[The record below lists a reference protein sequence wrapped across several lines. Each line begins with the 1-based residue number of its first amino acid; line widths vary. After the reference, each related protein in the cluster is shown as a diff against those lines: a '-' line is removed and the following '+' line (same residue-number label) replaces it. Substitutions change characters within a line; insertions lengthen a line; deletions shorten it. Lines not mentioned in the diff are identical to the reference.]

1 VGSGTKGTSVC
12 GDEACDAVS
21 MGTLMGLP
29 FVATKHV
36 MQFLWARSSQ
46 TEENNV
52 ALERERERT
61 LPPTSDIFAVDPNL
75 P

>member
-1 VGSGTKGTSVC
+1 MGSGTKGTSVC

-21 MGTLMGLP
+21 MGTLMGLA
-29 FVATKHV
+29 FVVTKHV

-52 ALERERERT
+52 AL
-61 LPPTSDIFAVDPNL
+61 
-75 P
+75 